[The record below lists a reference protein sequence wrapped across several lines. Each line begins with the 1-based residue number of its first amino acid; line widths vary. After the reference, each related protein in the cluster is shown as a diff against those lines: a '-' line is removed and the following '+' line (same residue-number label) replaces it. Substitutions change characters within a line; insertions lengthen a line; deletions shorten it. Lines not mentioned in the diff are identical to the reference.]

1 MKRQGFTLIELLIVI
16 AIIGIVAA
24 IAIPNL
30 LTALQK
36 GKQKA
41 TMGDMK
47 SIGMA
52 IESYMTDLYMAPGAG
67 AIADVNGLT
76 AFLAPFYIKVIP
88 KQDGWG
94 GTYMYESGAIGINQ
108 DLYSITSYGRGS
120 LTNGGTVDRDITLS
134 PYIVTTMV
142 GFANDIVYSNGNFT
156 FSPKVK

>member
-47 SIGMA
+47 SIGNA

-67 AIADVNGLT
+67 SIDAIVDLGPY
-76 AFLAPFYIKVIP
+76 LAPFYIKVLP
-88 KQDGWG
+88 RQDGWG
-94 GTYMYESGAIGINQ
+94 GEYRYDSGDIGPDQ
-108 DLYSITSYGRGS
+108 DVYSIYSYGRG
-120 LTNGGTVDRDITLS
+120 NDAGTITIANS
-134 PYIVTTMV
+134 PYVVTTMA
-142 GFANDIVYSNGNFT
+142 GFEEDIVYSNGNFT
-156 FSPKVK
+156 YAPKVK